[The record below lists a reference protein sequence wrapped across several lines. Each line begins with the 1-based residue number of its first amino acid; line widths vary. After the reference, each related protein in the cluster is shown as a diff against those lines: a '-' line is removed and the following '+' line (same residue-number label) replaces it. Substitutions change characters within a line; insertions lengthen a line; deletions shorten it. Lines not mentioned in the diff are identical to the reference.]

1 MTDYTDRAEQG
12 EPRGPTRG
20 QRVILEGLH
29 RACAAML
36 MSDPPPADLTPGARI
51 AWHTGVLSAAIDTL
65 AARPDLYAPA
75 ELYSPPAVRG
85 YGDALSVLFHA
96 RPRSG
101 IAYRLNAYCNIVHPA
116 GLNVSVDPATSAI
129 HQAMKAA
136 AMMLHATTGSEPN
149 TLAEE
154 LHAAR
159 RSLVAAVAYVTEAI
173 AAATAQGRDRT

>member
-1 MTDYTDRAEQG
+1 MNASTDRPGPG
-12 EPRGPTRG
+12 EPTSG

-29 RACAAML
+29 RASRAVL
-36 MSDPPPADLTPGARI
+36 MQDEPPEDLTPGAQI
-51 AWHTGVLSAAIDTL
+51 AWFSGVLSAAIDTL

-85 YGDALSVLFHA
+85 YGQALSALFHA

-101 IAYRLNAYCNIVHPA
+101 IAYRLTTYCNIVHPA

-136 AMMLHATTGSEPN
+136 ALMLHATTSSDPR
-149 TLAEE
+149 TLAEQ
-154 LHAAR
+154 LRDAR
-159 RSLVAAVAYVTEAI
+159 RSLVSAVAYLAEAI
-173 AAATAQGRDRT
+173 RAASADGSDRP